1 MNTELYMDF
10 RDIFRIPRLALSG
23 KKIWTLFIANVV
35 GYIGFVILSYVA
47 IVFSGYPLGEAIA
60 QYHLFPFPYDIGLS
74 VFGWIIYGLG
84 SLFWVLAYYFA
95 NLAVARMTYKELKG
109 DFFYSSGDGLR
120 FVKKH
125 WQPLIFAPVSLI
137 GIIVVFLV
145 LAVIAALLGKIPY
158 IGEFIFSLPFLLYFP
173 VAIFVLYSVVV
184 FIIVIT
190 FTPAIVASSEEDT
203 LEAVFQGYSL
213 LWSQMWRLVVYE
225 ILWFVLVAVAIYL
238 FGFVL
243 TAGVSFISAVFGQD
257 WLMGE
262 KVYRMV
268 ETAVVYLG
276 GNSTIFYEY
285 LNPFIAPFLPSGY
298 LYTGMVELNVTEA
311 IASGFLSLAFLVI
324 IFLGISYAT
333 TLDSVGQQII
343 YLILRKK
350 KDGDNL
356 LERKDEE
363 ELAQEEEAELG
374 DDEESEPTEATPNA
388 DTGPDDLKQSD
399 PDDEN
404 I

>member
-1 MNTELYMDF
+1 ML
-10 RDIFRIPRLALSG
+10 
-23 KKIWTLFIANVV
+23 
-35 GYIGFVILSYVA
+35 
-47 IVFSGYPLGEAIA
+47 
-60 QYHLFPFPYDIGLS
+60 
-74 VFGWIIYGLG
+74 
-84 SLFWVLAYYFA
+84 
-95 NLAVARMTYKELKG
+95 
-109 DFFYSSGDGLR
+109 
-120 FVKKH
+120 
-125 WQPLIFAPVSLI
+125 
-137 GIIVVFLV
+137 FLV

-173 VAIFVLYSVVV
+173 VAVFVLYSVVV

-190 FTPAIVASSEEDT
+190 FAPAIVASSEEDT

-225 ILWFVLVAVAIYL
+225 ILWFVIVAVAIYL
-238 FGFVL
+238 FGLVMA
-243 TAGVSFISAVFGQD
+243 AGVSFISVVFGQD

-262 KVYRMV
+262 KVYRMI
-268 ETAVVYLG
+268 ETAIVYLG
-276 GNSTIFYEY
+276 GDSSVFYQY

-298 LYTGMVELNVTEA
+298 LYTGMIELNVTEA

-324 IFLGISYAT
+324 IFLVISYAT

-363 ELAQEEEAELG
+363 ELAQEEETELA
-374 DDEESEPTEATPNA
+374 DEEEAEPMEAEEKSELESE
-388 DTGPDDLKQSD
+388 DTDQPE